1 MVVDIPEA
9 AVTDPYTEI
18 AHHLPNDVAIGGALI
33 TMVEPH
39 PGHEHA
45 YNRWYEDDHFYSGAM
60 HGPWTFAGRRWVAP
74 RSLRERRVAVAGS
87 AVQPPDAGCYIS
99 LYWITKGHEED
110 GERWSFLA
118 MANALLPH
126 GRGFAERTHVYT
138 AFHRYRFGLVRD
150 AGPMKPHLALDAP
163 YRGLLVEVIDAPDEA
178 SFDALDTWLR
188 DEHLPAFLPTSPAGM
203 VLGFTPVPFSQG
215 RIEDPSVPPVA
226 PPDGVGLRMCL
237 LWFLDHDPGELA
249 DERLRAHHEALA
261 ASGRGTLRF
270 SGPFVPTVVGTD
282 RYVDE
287 LR

>member
-1 MVVDIPEA
+1 M
-9 AVTDPYTEI
+9 TDPYTEI

-60 HGPWTFAGRRWVAP
+60 HGPWMFAGRRWVAT
-74 RSLRERRVAVAGS
+74 RALRDRRVAVEHS

-110 GERWSFLA
+110 NERWGYLA
-118 MANALLPH
+118 MIDALMPH
-126 GRGFAERTHVYT
+126 GRGFVAREHVYT

-150 AGPMKPHLALDAP
+150 TGPMKPHLALDAP
-163 YRGLLVEVIDAPDEA
+163 FAGLVVEVIDAPSTE
-178 SFDALDTWLR
+178 SFDELEAWLR
-188 DEHLPAFLPTSPAGM
+188 DTHLPAHLAGSPAGM
-203 VLGFTPVPFSQG
+203 VLAFAPAPFSQG
-215 RIEDPSVPPVA
+215 LIDQPGTPSVA
-226 PPDGVGLRMCL
+226 PPAALGQRLCL
-237 LWFLDHDPGELA
+237 LWFLDRDPDDVT
-249 DERLRAHHEALA
+249 DEQLRHHHVSLA
-261 ASGRGTLRF
+261 AGGKGVIRF
-270 SGPFVPTVVGTD
+270 SGPFRPTAVGTD